1 MLQTVEAEIT
11 TDGTVTLLEAV
22 DVKTTTR
29 ALVTVL
35 ENGGEVKEKG
45 NVREILEFLQN
56 NRLPAASRRTPEE
69 MEAQIEENRNSWD

>member
-1 MLQTVEAEIT
+1 MLQTVEAEIK

-35 ENGGEVKEKG
+35 ENRGEVKEKG
-45 NVREILEFLQN
+45 NVREILEFLRN